1 MTFSFKNYVLLSLA
15 LFVLTVS
22 YFVNSAQIN
31 MRDADIRAFASDMAK
46 ISNKTIVLDPR
57 VKGNVTVVSNQ
68 DLDAG
73 EAYAVFLA
81 VLRVNGYSAVE
92 NNGVVKVIPE
102 SGARQDASI
111 NNLNKDSLSTEVI
124 RLKQANAKVLSPLLK
139 PLINKQGHITAYEP
153 TNSII
158 IADYVGNTERIKSI
172 LLEIDKNPA
181 DTFELI
187 PLQNTSSNEIARIL
201 GSMWKGDNQ
210 MTKSFTALSVERSN
224 SILLRGQ
231 KTVIEQLK
239 GVISKLDSNTSPSS
253 NLKVIYLKYAQAED
267 LTSILENVALTLE
280 EEQLTSSTG
289 TKKTTNISFHSD
301 TNALVISAQPDILK
315 SLESVISQLDIKRA
329 QVLVEALIVEVS
341 DKLAREL
348 GVQFL
353 FTGDGDNAP
362 IAAQKFGSPNP
373 ELLSTIGSEIS
384 DDSSTASTMK
394 TRATNSLLGLE
405 GLAIGVAKYRANAE
419 SFAAI
424 LNLVSQDGDSN
435 ILSTPSIMTMDNEE
449 SSIIVGQEIP
459 ITTGETLSGS
469 NSNPFRSVTR
479 QEVGVKLQVRPQINE
494 GNAVKMYIV
503 QEVSSIFGPIGDTSS
518 DLITN
523 KRNIKTTVL
532 VDDGETIVL
541 GGLIDDDVQETINKV
556 PVLGN
561 IPLLGRVFTSTTTT
575 RTKRNLMVF
584 LRPTIVRDSEDVRS
598 ISNRKYNYFQA
609 IEAELLQ
616 SGKLVPDTSILDEL
630 LTAPKEED

>member
-280 EEQLTSSTG
+280 EEQLTSTTG

>member
-1 MTFSFKNYVLLSLA
+1 MTFNFKNYVLLSLA

-111 NNLNKDSLSTEVI
+111 NNINKDSLSTEVI

>member
-1 MTFSFKNYVLLSLA
+1 MTFSFKNYALLSLA
-15 LFVLTVS
+15 LFVLTVP

-231 KTVIEQLK
+231 KAVIEQLK

-280 EEQLTSSTG
+280 EEQLTSTTG

-561 IPLLGRVFTSTTTT
+561 IPLLGRVFTSSTTT

-609 IEAELLQ
+609 IEAELLE

>member
-384 DDSSTASTMK
+384 DDLSTASTMK

>member
-15 LFVLTVS
+15 LFVLTVPN
-22 YFVNSAQIN
+22 FVNSAQIN

-231 KTVIEQLK
+231 KAVIEQLK

-405 GLAIGVAKYRANAE
+405 GLAIGVAKYRADAE

-609 IEAELLQ
+609 IEAELLE

>member
-111 NNLNKDSLSTEVI
+111 NNINKDSLSTEVI

-561 IPLLGRVFTSTTTT
+561 IPLLGRVFTSTSTT

-609 IEAELLQ
+609 IEAELLE